1 MKQLFRSL
9 PAVDACL
16 DALHAQLPAS
26 REAPRPLVR
35 HLVNSFLDMQRCR
48 IQEGAMTEPAQ
59 LALPGCLP
67 ALKHFVCAGLRP
79 RLRPVLNATG
89 VVIHTNMGRSVLAKT
104 AQEAVARAAA
114 GYNNLELNLATG
126 ERGSRHSLV
135 EDMLC
140 MVTGA
145 EAGLVVNN
153 NAAAVLLILDS
164 LCKGGEVIVSRGQLV
179 EIGGSFRIPDVME
192 RSGAILREVGTTN
205 RCHLYDYNR
214 AINENTKALL
224 RVHSSNY
231 RITGFFKEVSLP
243 ELTQLGREH
252 KLPVIEDL
260 GSGSLID
267 FSSFGLSGEPTVQS
281 VVSEGADL
289 VSFSGDK
296 ALGGPQAGII
306 VGKRAYIEQL
316 RVNPLHRALR
326 IDKLTLAALEATL
339 RLYLDPQMAL
349 NQIPTLAMLSCP
361 PATLARRARGLA
373 TRLRRALGPTAHI
386 SLAKNVSRAGGG
398 AFPERDLPTS
408 LVCLRPTACSAEDL
422 KRRLLSTVPP
432 LMGRLEDGAFC
443 LDPRT
448 LDDKELPLVVRVLQH
463 ALHQEKELFYEKN
476 T

>member
-9 PAVDACL
+9 PAMDACL
-16 DALHAQLPAS
+16 DALNAQLPAS

-35 HLVNSFLDMQRCR
+35 HLVNTFLDMQRRR
-48 IQEGAMTEPAQ
+48 IQEGATPDPAQ

-67 ALKHFVCAGLRP
+67 ALKHFVSEGLRP
-79 RLRPVLNATG
+79 RLRAVLNATG
-89 VVIHTNMGRSVLAKT
+89 VVIHTNMGRAVLAK
-104 AQEAVARAAA
+104 AAREAVALAAA
-114 GYNNLELNLATG
+114 GYTNLELNLATG

-135 EDMLC
+135 EGLLC
-140 MVTGA
+140 MITGA

-179 EIGGSFRIPDVME
+179 EIGGSFRIPDVMQ

-205 RCHLYDYNR
+205 RCHLHDYSR
-214 AINENTKALL
+214 AINENTRALL

-231 RITGFFKEVSLP
+231 RIVGFFKEVALP
-243 ELTQLGREH
+243 ELAQLGREH

-267 FSSFGLSGEPTVQS
+267 FSAFGLPGEPTVQAI
-281 VVSEGADL
+281 VAEGADL

-316 RVNPLHRALR
+316 RANPLHRALR
-326 IDKLTLAALEATL
+326 IDKLSLAALEATL
-339 RLYLDPQMAL
+339 RLYCDPQMAL
-349 NQIPTLAMLSCP
+349 AQIPTAAMLSCP
-361 PATLARRARGLA
+361 PEMLARRARSLA
-373 TRLRRALGPTAHI
+373 TRLRRALGQSARI
-386 SLAKNVSRAGGG
+386 GIAKGVSRAGGG

-408 LVCLRPTACSAEDL
+408 LVCLRPIACSAEDL
-422 KRRLLSTVPP
+422 KRRLLGGVPP
-432 LMGRLEDGAFC
+432 LLGRLEDDAFC

-448 LDDKELPLVVRVLQH
+448 LDDKELPLVIRTVQC
-463 ALHQEKELFYEKN
+463 ALREEKE
-476 T
+476 TP